1 MTTLEIINLNSPLIY
16 KIANKFYGADIEDLY
31 QVGVIGVLKAYKNY
45 KQNGTTKFSTYAYD
59 YIFGEMYNL
68 VNNSNNYKVSKDLIR
83 LYKKLEVTRYT
94 LAQSL
99 GKIPNNFTVKKH
111 VDQISVLQITDVFIT
126 HCGMNSVSEALYNGI
141 PLVLFPQ
148 TAEQKGVAN
157 RVVELNAGI
166 FLENVDSPEKIK
178 NTVMN
183 VLKNQILK
191 EGANKIKD
199 SFIKCGGEKEVVNF
213 IENKVKK

>member
-68 VNNSNNYKVSKDLIR
+68 VNSSNYYKVSKDLIR

-99 GKIPNNFTVKKH
+99 GKIPNN
-111 VDQISVLQITDVFIT
+111 
-126 HCGMNSVSEALYNGI
+126 M
-141 PLVLFPQ
+141 
-148 TAEQKGVAN
+148 
-157 RVVELNAGI
+157 ELSKYLNIELSLIESATNIG
-166 FLENVDSPEKIK
+166 
-178 NTVMN
+178 NTVSFDEESDNSRSLCETVSSNDSLSVDERLILEESMDQLDEDERKIIEYRYLKDLSQMEVAKKLSLSQAKVSRYEKRSIEKMQAFNN
-183 VLKNQILK
+183 V
-191 EGANKIKD
+191 A
-199 SFIKCGGEKEVVNF
+199 
-213 IENKVKK
+213 